1 MGTSPQR
8 RVKNFNSV
16 QEQQPHVFTCFSD
29 TQFLGKQKNSCSSHS
44 IQEAEQ
50 SSVIRNEFLLLN
62 CFSTAIFNS
71 LLVPFFYSLNDHFLK
86 TNQS

>member
-8 RVKNFNSV
+8 RAKNFRSV

-50 SSVIRNEFLLLN
+50 SSVI
-62 CFSTAIFNS
+62 
-71 LLVPFFYSLNDHFLK
+71 
-86 TNQS
+86 